1 MTTKSLK
8 QATRQYPTPALEK
21 GLDILKLFAS
31 ESGGL
36 SKSDVARRLGR
47 TVSEIFRNAFVSRRA
62 RLISQSRDGE
72 RYRGYEERASYEVD
86 GVINI
91 PVPVLDDRGR
101 AIAALTVPFLQS
113 IGDQTTPATVR
124 EVLQKASVLLSESI
138 TAEAAS

>member
-62 RLISQSRDGE
+62 RLH
-72 RYRGYEERASYEVD
+72 
-86 GVINI
+86 
-91 PVPVLDDRGR
+91 L
-101 AIAALTVPFLQS
+101 VPFLQR

-124 EVLQKASVLLSESI
+124 EVLQKASMLLSESI